1 MTENPMKEIRI
12 GKVVVNISVGASGQ
26 PLVNA
31 MTILQQITGQK
42 PTQRRAKQTI
52 RQFGIR
58 KNEPIAC
65 IVTLRGDNAEAFIL
79 KAFNSLRNQLNPKSF
94 DMNGNFA
101 FGIKEHIDLPGT
113 RYHPNLGII
122 GMDVNVILERP
133 GFRVSRKKKG
143 RSKIGSSHRI
153 TKDNAKKFVSEFYG
167 VQVV

>member
-1 MTENPMKEIRI
+1 MKEIKI

-42 PTQRRAKQTI
+42 PAQRRAKQTI

-65 IVTLRGDNAEAFIL
+65 ITTLRGNNATEFL
-79 KAFNSLRNQLNPKSF
+79 GKAFTSIRNQINPKSF
-94 DMNGNFA
+94 DRTGNFA

-113 RYHPNLGII
+113 RYDPNLGIF
-122 GMDVNVILERP
+122 GMDVNVTLERP
-133 GFRVSRKKKG
+133 GYRVKRKKKG

-153 TKDNAKKFVSEFYG
+153 TLDEAKKYVSVAYG
-167 VQVV
+167 VQVGLV